1 MLGLGKTGAVGALAT
16 ASRARSQ
23 VIYQYHAAALYRQAL
38 LMLGDSALAE
48 DVVCDAIVDE
58 CALVPAQE
66 HGEDE
71 TRYRLAQSV
80 FRRCQQLAA
89 APGRQ
94 GRRSSQQ
101 LSPAV
106 DGCVDPGDIL
116 SEKERGALGLVLFGG
131 LGYVQASTVL
141 RIDPHDMAALLR
153 TVMGRLAISSA
164 AAAGTSKSE
173 E

>member
-16 ASRARSQ
+16 ASRACRQ
-23 VIYQYHAAALYRQAL
+23 VIYQHHAAALYRQAL
-38 LMLGDSALAE
+38 LMLRDSALAE
-48 DVVCDAIVDE
+48 DVVRDAIVDE

-89 APGRQ
+89 DPGRQ
-94 GRRSSQQ
+94 DRRPPQQ
-101 LSPAV
+101 PSLSV
-106 DGCVDPGDIL
+106 DGCVDPGGIL
-116 SEKERGALGLVLFGG
+116 TEKERGALGLVIFGG

-141 RIDPHDMAALLR
+141 GIGPRDTAALLR
-153 TVMGRLAISSA
+153 TAMGRLAISS
-164 AAAGTSKSE
+164 GNRTSM
-173 E
+173 